1 MQSLGARY
9 DDVRPGIVLSRLR
22 SIEGVVSGFDTEEGR
37 AALFPDAIAMFID
50 LHLSGQDFLATFPN
64 VRRIEREVT
73 AAGLEKDPEFID
85 KALEETEAIYTA
97 AAGSEIVA
105 PGAVN
110 ALGENEI
117 DIREAQSVEI
127 KADLVADRLLIYR
140 NFVSQA
146 LRAIARKSGE
156 AWEVVGPDFVAG
168 SKAAARMLPP
178 LTVIAL
184 ITTIAGPIAGL
195 AGLLRGDL
203 FKSVRGAVTTVR
215 RSVSTPRT
223 TGQRSGN
230 ADWHPEDEK
239 EPAPARQPAAEPT
252 RAPLRIAAKGRCC
265 FRYLADAKKSVWTNG
280 DKSYFQQI
288 RISPCVVANTN
299 VWRWRCQWQLRLES
313 SRTSPD

>member
-1 MQSLGARY
+1 MGDCRHRHAGFALERLLQSLGARY

-127 KADLVADRLLIYR
+127 KADLVADRLLIHR

-252 RAPLRIAAKGRCC
+252 RAPASDRRQRALLLPVSGGR
-265 FRYLADAKKSVWTNG
+265 KKKRL
-280 DKSYFQQI
+280 DK
-288 RISPCVVANTN
+288 R
-299 VWRWRCQWQLRLES
+299 R
-313 SRTSPD
+313 